1 MCAQR
6 VPDPGKVIRVGV
18 LQDGKIVLEKRLDPG
33 ESLTVGHGPRATVP
47 CAAAGRR
54 HTLIEARRG
63 RFTLRLPRGAEGK
76 LSHEGQV
83 LPVAELRARGQGGH
97 VELELGE
104 KSRGSIRIGELTLLF
119 QLVQAPP
126 IALRELQAPSFRPR
140 LLADDDPVFMGFLG
154 LFTVM
159 ASGFALYTTSIQP
172 PELMASVEQM
182 ERFVEVILPAPK
194 ATEPDPII
202 PEPLGDDSAPQRS
215 KADTEPEPVAAA
227 APEDTPAPEPS
238 RPLTAQEAAVAE
250 ARAKEALREDV
261 LANSR
266 VLQILGSRGNS
277 DNGYVDP
284 TGAWGSGVDI
294 PLGDEKLPDGSAEL
308 TTMWKQGGGSGT
320 SREDVGIEL
329 GTATGGQASLDEA
342 PAATPKPNIREP
354 DALPQNSPD
363 ATKVHRA
370 IRSYYPRVKACYE
383 RRLKEIPNLQGR
395 VEVEWYVDGGRAS
408 DVWVRSNS
416 TGDRELADCIAVSI
430 ETWSFPADVLDFPVK
445 FPFVLYP
452 G

>member
-6 VPDPGKVIRVGV
+6 VPDPGKVIRIGV

-33 ESLTVGHGPRATVP
+33 ESLTVGHGAGATVA
-47 CAAAGRR
+47 CAAPGRK

-63 RFTLRLPRGAEGK
+63 RFVLRPPRGAEGK

-83 LPVAELRARGQGGH
+83 LTVAELRARAPGRR

-104 KSRGSIRIGELTLLF
+104 KTRGSLRIGEQTLLF

-126 IALRELQAPSFRPR
+126 VALRELQAPSFRPR

-159 ASGFALYTTSIQP
+159 ASGFALYTTSVQP
-172 PELMASVEQM
+172 PELMADVRQM
-182 ERFVEVILPAPK
+182 ERFVEVILPEPK
-194 ATEPDPII
+194 AAPPEPIT
-202 PEPLGDDSAPQRS
+202 PEPLGVDSVPQRS
-215 KADTEPEPVAAA
+215 KAEPEPAAEPEPEVVA
-227 APEDTPAPEPS
+227 EPEPS

-250 ARAKEALREDV
+250 ARAKEALREEV
-261 LANSR
+261 VASSR

-277 DNGYVDP
+277 DNGWVDP
-284 TGAWGSGVDI
+284 TGAWGEGVDI
-294 PLGDEKLPDGSAEL
+294 PLDEHGPGQDLANLDVR
-308 TTMWKQGGGSGT
+308 WKQGSGSGT

-329 GTATGGQASLDEA
+329 QIATGGEGSLAEA
-342 PAATPKPNIREP
+342 PAAGPSPNIRDVP
-354 DALPQNSPD
+354 DALPTNSPD
-363 ATKVHRA
+363 AERVHRV
-370 IRSYYPRVKACYE
+370 IRGYYPRIKACYE
-383 RRLKEIPNLQGR
+383 RRLKEIPDLQGR
-395 VEVEWYVDGGRAS
+395 VEVEWYVDGGRS
-408 DVWVRSNS
+408 SEIQVMSNS
-416 TGDRELADCIAVSI
+416 TGDGELADCISGSI
-430 ETWSFPADVLDFPVK
+430 GTWSFPPEILDFPVR